1 MTNNF
6 VYGKTDNMYVAFLQ
20 NHSNENYKL
29 WDIDLFWYIHI
40 EIYVNYIELHSLTE
54 AATRSVLYKK
64 CLENF
69 AGLIPATLLKK
80 RLRHRCFPEKFVK
93 FLRTPFFKR
102 CVRYFLSNFYFSPN
116 GSPLKTMKNVFYFI

>member
-29 WDIDLFWYIHI
+29 WDIDHFWYIHI

-54 AATRSVLYKK
+54 AATIGVLYKK

-69 AGLIPATLLKK
+69 AGLLPATLLKK

-93 FLRTPFFKR
+93 FLRTPFFKLY
-102 CVRYFLSNFYFSPN
+102 VRYFLSNFYFFT
-116 GSPLKTMKNVFYFI
+116 KW